1 MNTLKVK
8 LIAFPEASKEVIFR
22 GEQILRNKLTD
33 FNIEITDQNPD
44 VLFIVT
50 GGSENQAKNLL
61 KDKKQILI
69 LAMTENNSYAAASE
83 IKAYCNQ
90 NNIDS
95 VLYNIDNEKD
105 LQTELNYYFK
115 STKTLNKLNNFKIGL
130 IGEVSEWLIASDI
143 EKDLLNNKFGIQLEK
158 IEWNSFPKYYEYPVN
173 NDFINHFENSGF
185 NLEDSSKVF
194 NLIQDIIQQK
204 QVNAITVECFPLV
217 RENAVTACLALSKL
231 NTEGFASGC
240 EGDITSIAGKII
252 VKELI
257 GKIPWMANLAAIE
270 EDKIF
275 FAHCTIATD
284 LISDYKINTHFETN
298 KGTAVQGKFKAENA
312 TVFRLNNELSKAFV
326 SYGNIV
332 ERPEREDSCRTQIKV
347 EIPTSDIQKLKD
359 NPLGN
364 HHLIIPGDH
373 VELLKYFCKLTGIF
387 II

>member
-8 LIAFPEASKEVIFR
+8 LIAFPGASKEIISR

-33 FNIEITDQNPD
+33 FSIEITNQNPD
-44 VLFIVT
+44 TLFIIT

-69 LAMTENNSYAAASE
+69 LAITENNSYAAASE

-90 NNIDS
+90 KRIDS

-105 LQTELNYYFK
+105 LQTKLNHYLK
-115 STKTLNKLNNFKIGL
+115 CTKALSKLNNYKIGL

-143 EKDLLNNKFGIQLEK
+143 DKKILNNKFGLQLEK
-158 IEWNSFPKYYEYPVN
+158 IAWNSFPKYSEYPVN
-173 NDFINHFENSGF
+173 TAFLNHFKNSGF

-194 NLIQDIIQQK
+194 NLLQDIIKQK
-204 QVNAITVECFPLV
+204 QVDAITVECFPLV

-240 EGDITSIAGKII
+240 EGDITSITGKLIA
-252 VKELI
+252 KELT
-257 GKIPWMANLAAIE
+257 GQVPWMANLASLE
-270 EDKIF
+270 ENKIF
-275 FAHCTIATD
+275 FAHCTIATN
-284 LISDYKINTHFETN
+284 LVSDYKINTHFETGE
-298 KGTAVQGKFKAENA
+298 GTAVQGKFKAENA
-312 TVFRLNNELSKAFV
+312 TVFRLNNALSKAFI
-326 SYGNIV
+326 SYGQIV
-332 ERPEREDSCRTQIKV
+332 ERPEREDSCRTQIKI
-347 EIPTSDIQKLKD
+347 EIPKADIQKLKE

-373 VELLKYFCKLTGIF
+373 VKLLKYFCKLTGIEV
-387 II
+387 I